1 MVGGRIMTTVGEV
14 MCSTLVSV
22 EPTAT
27 VAEAAT
33 VMGGRHV
40 GSTLVM
46 VAGSLAGIFTERDIL
61 RALSQDFDAPSHPVS
76 SWMTPNPVTISPNTP
91 VEEALD
97 MMLSKGF
104 RHLPV
109 EDGGSVIG
117 VVSMRDLSGAIA
129 ERSGD

>member
-1 MVGGRIMTTVGEV
+1 VTTVRDIMSG
-14 MCSTLVSV
+14 SLVSV

-46 VAGSLAGIFTERDIL
+46 SGGELVGIFTERDIL
-61 RALSQDFDAPSHPVS
+61 RALSQDFDAPGHSVTD
-76 SWMTPNPVTISPNTP
+76 WMTTNPVTIPPGMS

-97 MMLSKGF
+97 LMLSKGF

-109 EDGGSVIG
+109 ADGGAVIG

-129 ERSGD
+129 ERSD